1 MRLGKKRPEERERKK
16 NGKKMVNEEKRNI
29 HDARQCKE
37 EERGW
42 RHLTIKMRLGER
54 KSYEGKEL

>member
-1 MRLGKKRPEERERKK
+1 MRLGKKRPEEREKK

-29 HDARQCKE
+29 HDSRQCE

-42 RHLTIKMRLGER
+42 RHLTIKMRLGEG
-54 KSYEGKEL
+54 KSYERKEL